1 MSDKE
6 ERMETELMPND
17 AARIKKKRSF
27 KDGLKKY
34 GICYAFSLPYF
45 IIFCI
50 FTVCPV
56 VISIVLS
63 FTNFNMLERPHF
75 NGVENYIR
83 LFLEDDVFVIAI
95 KNTFILAAIT
105 GPVSYILSLVIAWII
120 NDLKPWLRAIV
131 TVIFYAPSLAGNV
144 LLIWT
149 VLFSS
154 DAYGYVNGWLTE
166 FGLIDEPI
174 RFFTDKKYMMPLII
188 VVVLWSSMGTSFLS
202 FIAGLQG
209 IDRSYYEAGAMDG
222 IKNRFQEF
230 WYITLP
236 SMRPQLLFG
245 AVMSISGAFGIGS
258 VVTGLV
264 GFPSTD
270 YAAHTIINHLEDYG
284 GMRYEMGYAS
294 AIATVLF
301 AMMLLTN
308 FVVKKL
314 ISKIG
319 E

>member
-1 MSDKE
+1 
-6 ERMETELMPND
+6 MEKTL
-17 AARIKKKRSF
+17 KKKTV
-27 KDGLKKY
+27 KKPTGSKKGQIKYYLTCY
-34 GICYAFSLPYF
+34 GFALPFF

-56 VISIVLS
+56 VISILIG
-63 FTNFNMLERPHF
+63 FTDFNMLETPKF
-75 NGVENYIR
+75 IGVDNYIR
-83 LFLEDDVFVIAI
+83 LFLEDDIFIIAL
-95 KNTFILAAIT
+95 KNTFILAAVT
-105 GPVSYILSLVIAWII
+105 GPISYIMALLIAWII
-120 NDLKPWLRAIV
+120 NELGPTLRSFV
-131 TVIFYAPSLAGNV
+131 TVVFYAPSLSGNV

-154 DAYGYVNGWLTE
+154 DAYGYVNGWLIE
-166 FGLIDEPI
+166 LGLLDEPV
-174 RFFTDKKYMMPLII
+174 RWFFDERYIMPLVI
-188 VVVLWSSMGTSFLS
+188 VVVLWSSMGTNFLS

-209 IDRSYYEAGAMDG
+209 IDKSLFEAAAMDG
-222 IKNRFQEF
+222 VKNRFQEL
-230 WYITLP
+230 WYVTLP

-245 AVMSISGAFGIGS
+245 AVMSISSAFGIGS

-284 GMRYEMGYAS
+284 SIRYEMGYAS

-301 AMMLLTN
+301 ALMLLTN
-308 FVVKKL
+308 FVVKRA
-314 ISKIG
+314 ITKIG

>member
-1 MSDKE
+1 
-6 ERMETELMPND
+6 MEKTL
-17 AARIKKKRSF
+17 KKKTV
-27 KDGLKKY
+27 KKPTGSKKGQIKYYLTCY
-34 GICYAFSLPYF
+34 GFALPFF

-56 VISIVLS
+56 VISILIG
-63 FTNFNMLERPHF
+63 FTDFNMLEMPKF
-75 NGVENYIR
+75 IGVDNYIR
-83 LFLEDDVFVIAI
+83 LFLEDDIFIIAL
-95 KNTFILAAIT
+95 KNTFILAAVT
-105 GPVSYILSLVIAWII
+105 GPISYIMALLIAWII
-120 NDLKPWLRAIV
+120 NELGPTLRSFV
-131 TVIFYAPSLAGNV
+131 TVVFYAPSLSGNV

-154 DAYGYVNGWLTE
+154 DAYGYINGWLIE
-166 FGLIDEPI
+166 LGLLDEPV
-174 RFFTDKKYMMPLII
+174 RWFFDERYIVPLVI
-188 VVVLWSSMGTSFLS
+188 VVVLWSSMGTNFLS

-209 IDRSYYEAGAMDG
+209 IDKSLFEAAAMDG
-222 IKNRFQEF
+222 VKNRFQEL
-230 WYITLP
+230 WYVTLP

-245 AVMSISGAFGIGS
+245 AVMSISSAFGIGS

-284 GMRYEMGYAS
+284 SIRYEMGYAS

-301 AMMLLTN
+301 ALMLLTN
-308 FVVKKL
+308 FVVKRA
-314 ISKIG
+314 ITKIG

>member
-1 MSDKE
+1 
-6 ERMETELMPND
+6 MEKTL
-17 AARIKKKRSF
+17 KKKTV
-27 KDGLKKY
+27 KKPTGSKRGQIKYYLTCY
-34 GICYAFSLPYF
+34 GFALPFF

-56 VISIVLS
+56 VISILIG
-63 FTNFNMLERPHF
+63 FTDFNMLETPKF
-75 NGVENYIR
+75 IGVDNYIR
-83 LFLEDDVFVIAI
+83 LFLEDDIFIIAL
-95 KNTFILAAIT
+95 KNTFILAEVT
-105 GPVSYILSLVIAWII
+105 GPISYIMALLIAWII
-120 NDLKPWLRAIV
+120 NELGPTLRSFV
-131 TVIFYAPSLAGNV
+131 TVVFYAPSLSGNV

-154 DAYGYVNGWLTE
+154 DAYGYVNGWLIE
-166 FGLIDEPI
+166 LGLLDEPV
-174 RFFTDKKYMMPLII
+174 RWFFDERYIMPLVI
-188 VVVLWSSMGTSFLS
+188 VVVLWSSMGTNFLS

-209 IDRSYYEAGAMDG
+209 IDKSLFEAAAMDG
-222 IKNRFQEF
+222 VKNRFQEL
-230 WYITLP
+230 WYVTLP

-245 AVMSISGAFGIGS
+245 AVMSISSAFGIGS

-284 GMRYEMGYAS
+284 SIRYEMGYAS

-301 AMMLLTN
+301 ALMLLTN
-308 FVVKKL
+308 FVVKRA
-314 ISKIG
+314 ITKIG

>member
-1 MSDKE
+1 MKE
-6 ERMETELMPND
+6 MQTSNKSKEQTKR
-17 AARIKKKRSF
+17 KRSRA
-27 KDGLKKY
+27 KY
-34 GICYAFSLPYF
+34 YATCYAFALPYF
-45 IIFCI
+45 LVFCV

-56 VISIVLS
+56 LISIVIG
-63 FTNFNMLERPHF
+63 FTDFNMLETPNF
-75 NGVENYIR
+75 IGFDNYIR
-83 LFLEDDVFVIAI
+83 LFLEDDIFIVAL
-95 KNTFILAAIT
+95 KNTFILAAVT
-105 GPVSYILSLVIAWII
+105 GPVSYIMALLIAWVI
-120 NDLKPWLRAIV
+120 NELGPKLRSIV
-131 TVIFYAPSLAGNV
+131 TTVFYAPSLSGNV

-154 DAYGYVNGWLTE
+154 DAYGYVNGWLME
-166 FGLIDEPI
+166 LGLIDEPI
-174 RFFTDKKYMMPLII
+174 RWFFNPTYIMPMVI
-188 VVVLWSSMGTSFLS
+188 VVVLWSSMGTNFLS

-209 IDRSYYEAGAMDG
+209 IDKTLYEAAAMDG
-222 IKNRFQEF
+222 VKNRFQEL
-230 WYITLP
+230 WYVTLP

-245 AVMSISGAFGIGS
+245 AVMSISSAFGIGA

-284 GMRYEMGYAS
+284 SIRYEMGYAS

-301 AMMLLTN
+301 GMMLLTN
-308 FVVKKL
+308 FVVKRA

>member
-1 MSDKE
+1 M
-6 ERMETELMPND
+6 RM
-17 AARIKKKRSF
+17 KKQ
-27 KDGLKKY
+27 DQNVKKTADSKKSKAKYYATCY
-34 GICYAFSLPYF
+34 GFALPYF

-56 VISIVLS
+56 LISIFIG
-63 FTNFNMLERPHF
+63 FTDYNMLEKPNF
-75 NGVENYIR
+75 VGVENYIR
-83 LFLEDDVFVIAI
+83 LFLEDDIFIIAL
-95 KNTFILAAIT
+95 KNTFILAAVT
-105 GPVSYILSLVIAWII
+105 GPISYIMALLIAWVI
-120 NDLKPWLRAIV
+120 NELSPKLRALV
-131 TVIFYAPSLAGNV
+131 TVVFYAPSLSGNV

-154 DAYGYVNGWLTE
+154 DAYGYVNGWLME
-166 FGLIDEPI
+166 LGLLDEPI
-174 RFFTDKKYMMPLII
+174 RWFYNAKYIMPLVI
-188 VVVLWSSMGTSFLS
+188 VVVLWSSMGTNFLS

-209 IDRSYYEAGAMDG
+209 IDKSLYEAAAMDG
-222 IKNRFQEF
+222 IKNRFQEL

-245 AVMSISGAFGIGS
+245 TVMSIASSFGIGS

-284 GMRYEMGYAS
+284 GIRYEMGYAS

-301 AMMLLTN
+301 GMMLLMNTII
-308 FVVKKL
+308 KKAL
-314 ISKIG
+314 SKIG

>member
-1 MSDKE
+1 M
-6 ERMETELMPND
+6 RM
-17 AARIKKKRSF
+17 KKQ
-27 KDGLKKY
+27 DQNVKKTADSKKSKAKYYATCY
-34 GICYAFSLPYF
+34 GFALPYF

-56 VISIVLS
+56 LISIFIG
-63 FTNFNMLERPHF
+63 FTDYNMLEKPNF
-75 NGVENYIR
+75 VGVENYIR
-83 LFLEDDVFVIAI
+83 LFLEDDIFIIAL
-95 KNTFILAAIT
+95 KNTFILAAVT
-105 GPVSYILSLVIAWII
+105 GPISYIMALLIAWVI
-120 NDLKPWLRAIV
+120 NELSPKLRALV
-131 TVIFYAPSLAGNV
+131 TVVFYAPSLSGNV

-154 DAYGYVNGWLTE
+154 DAYGYVNGWLME
-166 FGLIDEPI
+166 LGLLDEPI
-174 RFFTDKKYMMPLII
+174 RWFYNAKYIMPLVI
-188 VVVLWSSMGTSFLS
+188 VVVLWSSMGTNFLS

-209 IDRSYYEAGAMDG
+209 IDKSLYEAAAMDG
-222 IKNRFQEF
+222 IKNRFQEL

-245 AVMSISGAFGIGS
+245 AVMSIASSFGIGS

-284 GMRYEMGYAS
+284 GIRYEMGYAS

-301 AMMLLTN
+301 GMMLLMNTII
-308 FVVKKL
+308 KKAL
-314 ISKIG
+314 SKIG

>member
-1 MSDKE
+1 MKKIQTSNKSKE
-6 ERMETELMPND
+6 QTER
-17 AARIKKKRSF
+17 KRSRA
-27 KDGLKKY
+27 KY
-34 GICYAFSLPYF
+34 YATCYAFALPYF
-45 IIFCI
+45 LVFCV

-56 VISIVLS
+56 LISIVIG
-63 FTNFNMLERPHF
+63 FTDFNMLETPNF
-75 NGVENYIR
+75 VGFDNYIR
-83 LFLEDDVFVIAI
+83 LFLEDDIFIVAL
-95 KNTFILAAIT
+95 KNTFILAMVT
-105 GPVSYILSLVIAWII
+105 GPVSYIMALLIAWVI
-120 NDLKPWLRAIV
+120 NELSPRLRSIV
-131 TVIFYAPSLAGNV
+131 TTIFYAPSLSGNV

-154 DAYGYVNGWLTE
+154 DAYGYVNGWLME
-166 FGLIDEPI
+166 LGLIDEPI
-174 RFFTDKKYMMPLII
+174 RWFFNPTYIMPMVI
-188 VVVLWSSMGTSFLS
+188 VVVLWSSMGTNFLS

-209 IDRSYYEAGAMDG
+209 IDKTLYEAAAMDG
-222 IKNRFQEF
+222 VKNRFQEL
-230 WYITLP
+230 WYVTLP

-245 AVMSISGAFGIGS
+245 AVMSISSSFGIGA

-284 GMRYEMGYAS
+284 SIRYEMGYAS

-301 AMMLLTN
+301 AIMLLTN
-308 FVVKKL
+308 FVVKKA

>member
-1 MSDKE
+1 MKKTRQNPIAKRHVGDKKG
-6 ERMETELMPND
+6 R
-17 AARIKKKRSF
+17 
-27 KDGLKKY
+27 LKYYAVCY
-34 GICYAFSLPYF
+34 GFALPYF

-56 VISIVLS
+56 ILSIIIG
-63 FTNFNMLERPHF
+63 FTDFNMLETPHF
-75 NGVENYIR
+75 VGVENYIR
-83 LFLEDDVFVIAI
+83 LFLEDEIFIIAL
-95 KNTFILAAIT
+95 KNTLILAAVT
-105 GPVSYILSLVIAWII
+105 GPVSYIMALLIAWVI
-120 NDLKPWLRAIV
+120 NELKPVLRAIV
-131 TVIFYAPSLAGNV
+131 TVVFYAPSLSGNV

-154 DAYGYVNGWLTE
+154 DAYGYVNGWLME
-166 FGLIDEPI
+166 LGLLDEPI
-174 RFFTDKKYMMPLII
+174 RWFQDASYIMPLVI
-188 VVVLWSSMGTSFLS
+188 VVVLWSSMGTNFLS

-209 IDRSYYEAGAMDG
+209 VDKSLYEAAAMDG
-222 IKNRFQEF
+222 VKNRFQEL

-245 AVMSISGAFGIGS
+245 AVMSISSSFGIGA
-258 VVTGLV
+258 VITGLV

-284 GMRYEMGYAS
+284 GIRYEMGYAS

-301 AMMLLTN
+301 GMMLLTN
-308 FVVKKL
+308 FIVKKA

>member
-1 MSDKE
+1 
-6 ERMETELMPND
+6 MEKTL
-17 AARIKKKRSF
+17 KKKTV
-27 KDGLKKY
+27 KKPTGSKRGQIKYYLTCY
-34 GICYAFSLPYF
+34 GFALPFF

-56 VISIVLS
+56 VISILIG
-63 FTNFNMLERPHF
+63 FTDFNMLETPKF
-75 NGVENYIR
+75 IGVDNYIR
-83 LFLEDDVFVIAI
+83 LFLEDDIFIIAL
-95 KNTFILAAIT
+95 KNTFILAAVT
-105 GPVSYILSLVIAWII
+105 GPISYIMALLIAWII
-120 NDLKPWLRAIV
+120 NELGPTLRSFV
-131 TVIFYAPSLAGNV
+131 TVVFYAPSLSGNV

-154 DAYGYVNGWLTE
+154 DAYGYVNGWLIE
-166 FGLIDEPI
+166 LGLLDEPV
-174 RFFTDKKYMMPLII
+174 RWFFDERYIMPLVI
-188 VVVLWSSMGTSFLS
+188 VVVLWSSMGTNFLS

-209 IDRSYYEAGAMDG
+209 IDKSLFEAAAMDG
-222 IKNRFQEF
+222 VKNRFQEL
-230 WYITLP
+230 WYVTLP

-245 AVMSISGAFGIGS
+245 AVMSISSAFGIGS

-284 GMRYEMGYAS
+284 SIRYEMGYAS

-301 AMMLLTN
+301 ALMLLTN
-308 FVVKKL
+308 FVVKRA
-314 ISKIG
+314 ITKIG

>member
-1 MSDKE
+1 M
-6 ERMETELMPND
+6 RM
-17 AARIKKKRSF
+17 KKQ
-27 KDGLKKY
+27 DQNVKKTADSKKSKAKYYATCY
-34 GICYAFSLPYF
+34 GFALPYF

-56 VISIVLS
+56 LISIFIG
-63 FTNFNMLERPHF
+63 FTDYNMLEKPNF
-75 NGVENYIR
+75 VGVENYIR
-83 LFLEDDVFVIAI
+83 LFLEDDIFIIAL
-95 KNTFILAAIT
+95 KNTFILAAVT
-105 GPVSYILSLVIAWII
+105 GPVSYIMALLIAWVI
-120 NDLKPWLRAIV
+120 NELSPKLRALV
-131 TVIFYAPSLAGNV
+131 TVVFYAPSLSGNV

-154 DAYGYVNGWLTE
+154 DAYGYVNGWLME
-166 FGLIDEPI
+166 LGLLDEPI
-174 RFFTDKKYMMPLII
+174 RWFYNAKYIMPLVI
-188 VVVLWSSMGTSFLS
+188 VVVLWSSMGTNFLS

-209 IDRSYYEAGAMDG
+209 IDKSLYEAAAMDG
-222 IKNRFQEF
+222 IKNRFQEL

-245 AVMSISGAFGIGS
+245 AVMSIASSFGIGS

-284 GMRYEMGYAS
+284 GIRYEMGYAS

-301 AMMLLTN
+301 GMMLLMNTII
-308 FVVKKL
+308 KKAL
-314 ISKIG
+314 SKIG

>member
-1 MSDKE
+1 
-6 ERMETELMPND
+6 MEKTL
-17 AARIKKKRSF
+17 KKKTV
-27 KDGLKKY
+27 KKPTGNKKGLIKY
-34 GICYAFSLPYF
+34 YMTCYGFALPFF

-56 VISIVLS
+56 VISILIG
-63 FTNFNMLERPHF
+63 FTDFNMLETPKF
-75 NGVENYIR
+75 IGVDNYIR
-83 LFLEDDVFVIAI
+83 LFLEDDIFIIAL
-95 KNTFILAAIT
+95 KNTFILAAVT
-105 GPVSYILSLVIAWII
+105 GPISYIMALLIAWII
-120 NDLKPWLRAIV
+120 NELKPTLRSFV
-131 TVIFYAPSLAGNV
+131 TVVFYAPSLSGNV

-154 DAYGYVNGWLTE
+154 DAYGYVNGWLIE
-166 FGLIDEPI
+166 LGLLDEPV
-174 RFFTDKKYMMPLII
+174 RWFFDERYIMPLVI
-188 VVVLWSSMGTSFLS
+188 VVVLWSSMGTNFLS

-209 IDRSYYEAGAMDG
+209 IDKSLFEAAAMDG
-222 IKNRFQEF
+222 VKNRFQEL
-230 WYITLP
+230 WYVTLP

-245 AVMSISGAFGIGS
+245 AVMSISSAFGIGS

-284 GMRYEMGYAS
+284 SIRYEMGYAS

-301 AMMLLTN
+301 ALMLVTN
-308 FVVKKL
+308 FVVKRA
-314 ISKIG
+314 ITKIG

>member
-1 MSDKE
+1 M
-6 ERMETELMPND
+6 
-17 AARIKKKRSF
+17 KKTKQ
-27 KDGLKKY
+27 KPIAKQHVGNKKSRQKY
-34 GICYAFSLPYF
+34 YAVCYAFALPYF

-56 VISIVLS
+56 ILSIVIG
-63 FTNFNMLERPHF
+63 FTDFNMLEMPHF
-75 NGVENYIR
+75 VGVDNYIR
-83 LFLEDDVFVIAI
+83 LFLEDEIFTIAL
-95 KNTFILAAIT
+95 KNTLILAAVT
-105 GPVSYILSLVIAWII
+105 GPISYIMALLIAWVI
-120 NDLKPWLRAIV
+120 NELKPVLRAIV
-131 TVIFYAPSLAGNV
+131 TVIFYAPSLSGNV

-154 DAYGYVNGWLTE
+154 DAYGYVNGWLME
-166 FGLIDEPI
+166 LGLLDEPI
-174 RFFTDKKYMMPLII
+174 RWFQDASYIMPLVI
-188 VVVLWSSMGTSFLS
+188 VVVLWSSMGTNFLS

-209 IDRSYYEAGAMDG
+209 VDKSLYEAAAMDG
-222 IKNRFQEF
+222 VKNRFQEL

-245 AVMSISGAFGIGS
+245 AVMSISSSFGIGA
-258 VVTGLV
+258 VITGLV

-284 GMRYEMGYAS
+284 GIRYEMGYAS

-301 AMMLLTN
+301 GMMLLTN
-308 FVVKKL
+308 FIVKKA